1 MASTEDNTWRNDIFI
16 QLQHRN
22 CTQTEYF
29 QDLITSHNKLFEN
42 ADTLRNE
49 NLQLSLQNEKLRA
62 ETSTSTGV
70 GSGQVD
76 SRLTEKIQFL
86 EQKLL
91 VQQEELTELHRRKG
105 ENAQQIIDLN
115 VKLQEKDK
123 LLGVKEGSLL
133 ENIACVTSLRAEIR
147 MYESSIKELQNLNQ
161 TIRDEH
167 QALQLA
173 FASLEDKLRKIQ
185 EENRQLLDRLIH
197 YKTKDAEKMNEENDN
212 FLKKKHAKVQKELE
226 DACKDMK
233 SVNMEDVQEGC
244 GPLFTSALPSKVT
257 IKFDA
262 HEGEVNAVKWGPD
275 QHLVATG
282 GADRKVQLWDISK
295 GGYKSRG
302 TLVGSNAAVMSVDF
316 DASGT
321 LLLGVSNDYASRV
334 WSVADQRLRHT
345 LTGHSG
351 KVMAGKFLGEQ
362 TKVVTGSYDRTL
374 KIWDLRSRACIET
387 KFAGSSCNDLV
398 TVDGAGSMI
407 ISGHYDK
414 TIRFWDIRQD
424 THANDIVL
432 QGKVTSLDLSRDSN
446 YLISCVRDDTLKLI
460 DLRMNQIILSFSC
473 DGFKVGCDWSRVTF
487 SPDGLYVAVGSA
499 DGSVFI
505 WGVNTAKV
513 ETVLK
518 DHGSAVTA
526 TSWNPFGSYLIS
538 VDRSKKAVV
547 WD

>member
-76 SRLTEKIQFL
+76 SRLSEKIQFL

-334 WSVADQRLRHT
+334 WSVADQRLRIT
-345 LTGHSG
+345 LFFIDIPTI
-351 KVMAGKFLGEQ
+351 VM
-362 TKVVTGSYDRTL
+362 
-374 KIWDLRSRACIET
+374 
-387 KFAGSSCNDLV
+387 
-398 TVDGAGSMI
+398 
-407 ISGHYDK
+407 
-414 TIRFWDIRQD
+414 TITD
-424 THANDIVL
+424 
-432 QGKVTSLDLSRDSN
+432 
-446 YLISCVRDDTLKLI
+446 
-460 DLRMNQIILSFSC
+460 
-473 DGFKVGCDWSRVTF
+473 
-487 SPDGLYVAVGSA
+487 
-499 DGSVFI
+499 
-505 WGVNTAKV
+505 
-513 ETVLK
+513 
-518 DHGSAVTA
+518 
-526 TSWNPFGSYLIS
+526 
-538 VDRSKKAVV
+538 
-547 WD
+547 